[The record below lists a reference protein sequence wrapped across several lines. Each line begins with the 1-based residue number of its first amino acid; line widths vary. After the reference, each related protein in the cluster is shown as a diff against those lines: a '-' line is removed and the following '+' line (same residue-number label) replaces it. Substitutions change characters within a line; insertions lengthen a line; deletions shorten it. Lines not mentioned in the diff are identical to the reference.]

1 MKWKTI
7 REQKAQSAE
16 CDSVFARLLNS
27 IRIFDVPPSSF
38 RHYIFNCFAGAAQLV
53 AGSLTL
59 RPKPTTKTKRK
70 REKTE
75 HKKSQTKSNKNNH
88 MNRYVDEWMLL
99 SRYEILLSKHY
110 SLREWFDSMV
120 ESSMC
125 VCVGAHFFSPSFSF
139 AVFFVHNIVQH
150 TITRIKNQNSYVY
163 LTHCHSYADTLI
175 QYTRKTHSGGFISI
189 TSHHRRI
196 VGGVC
201 VCGFWVAD
209 GCSLRFSAMERWQM
223 NICFS
228 ICDVKEKS
236 CFLSFYLLL
245 VVRFVVLVCVR

>member
-16 CDSVFARLLNS
+16 CDSVFVRLLNS
-27 IRIFDVPPSSF
+27 IQIFDVPPSSF
-38 RHYIFNCFAGAAQLV
+38 RHYIFNCLLLAL
-53 AGSLTL
+53 SLSDPN
-59 RPKPTTKTKRK
+59 RQTKTKRK

-75 HKKSQTKSNKNNH
+75 HRKKSQTKSNKNNH

-125 VCVGAHFFSPSFSF
+125 VCVWAPIFSLHLFRLLF
-139 AVFFVHNIVQH
+139 LHNIAQH
-150 TITRIKNQNSYVY
+150 TITRIKNHNSFVY

-175 QYTRKTHSGGFISI
+175 QYTRKHIRVDSFQ
-189 TSHHRRI
+189 SHHIIVRI
-196 VGGVC
+196 VCVC
-201 VCGFWVAD
+201 VCGFWVTIAD
-209 GCSLRFSAMERWQM
+209 GCFEFLAMERWQM
-223 NICFS
+223 DICFS

-236 CFLSFYLLL
+236 CFLSFYLSL
-245 VVRFVVLVCVR
+245 VVRSVVFLCVR